1 MEQVKAMKQFTVEF
15 DETIC
20 KWLAHISELT
30 GRTIESII
38 TDGIYNQLAILEDN
52 IGKLFTYSE

>member
-1 MEQVKAMKQFTVEF
+1 MKQFTIEF

-20 KWLAHISELT
+20 KWLTHVAEIT

-38 TDGIYNQLAILEDN
+38 TDGIYNQFAVLEDN
-52 IGKLFTYSE
+52 INKLFTYSE